1 MDDTR
6 CHDFFA
12 HPAGTLHRR
21 YEALRAVFLEGR
33 PQKQVARD
41 FGYTHDSLRQLVH
54 EFRSRCRRD
63 APPPFFSPSPA
74 VDPAPR
80 PTRRPPPVP

>member
-21 YEALRAVFLEGR
+21 YEALRAVFPGGR
-33 PQKQVARD
+33 PQEPVAREL
-41 FGYTHDSLRQLVH
+41 GYTYGSLRQLVH

-63 APPPFFSPSPA
+63 APPPFFSPNPA

-80 PTRRPPPVP
+80 PIRRPSPPP

>member
-21 YEALRAVFLEGR
+21 YEALRAVFRDGR
-33 PQKQVARD
+33 PQEQVARE
-41 FGYTHDSLRQLVH
+41 FGYTYGSLRQLVH
-54 EFRSRCRRD
+54 EFRSRCHRD
-63 APPPFFSPSPA
+63 APPPFSSPSPA
-74 VDPAPR
+74 ADPAPR
-80 PTRRPPPVP
+80 PIPRPSPAP